1 MFAAIKADLVF
12 SLRHPRVR
20 YSIVGFVFTMLLVL
34 IVGVFYWWP
43 VMHHVNGLEVEIDKR
58 RGEIASAEYNIRLAQ
73 ASGHAAQQ
81 MTLIEKKLDT
91 SVTQAA
97 LVQNIATLARR
108 NKVTII
114 SEAYEE
120 GKEKD
125 GYAPLVHELMVQA
138 GYSELRGFISGVQQ
152 LPTLTIVQE
161 AILARSLSSS
171 VIKAQLNIITY
182 RRATGHQL

>member
-1 MFAAIKADLVF
+1 MLVALKEDLMF

-20 YSIVGFVFTMLLVL
+20 TSIIGFMLSMLLALL
-34 IVGVFYWWP
+34 IGMFYWWP
-43 VMHHVNGLEVEIDKR
+43 VMHSVNRLKAEIDDR
-58 RGEIASAEYNIRLAQ
+58 RREIVSAEYNVKLAQ
-73 ASGHAAQQ
+73 TSGYADQQ
-81 MTLIEKKLDT
+81 MALIEKKLDT

-97 LVQNIATLARR
+97 LVQNIAALARR
-108 NKVTII
+108 NNVKII

-120 GKEKD
+120 GAAKD
-125 GYAPLVHELMVQA
+125 GYAPLVHELTVQA

-161 AILARSLSSS
+161 AILGRSSKSS

-182 RRATGHQL
+182 RRAAEH